1 MVPLFFEGFDVSV
14 LGAGVVCG
22 FGVPVFE
29 GYCRLTNKL
38 TECTV
43 PFDVNSQQ
51 FAHALKG
58 KYVLPFIITGDI
70 FEPSV
75 SVKFANRRCSKF

>member
-38 TECTV
+38 TEWYR

-51 FAHALKG
+51 FAHG
-58 KYVLPFIITGDI
+58 
-70 FEPSV
+70 S
-75 SVKFANRRCSKF
+75 

>member
-1 MVPLFFEGFDVSV
+1 MVLCSLKVLMFQCLAQVLSV
-14 LGAGVVCG
+14 ALVYRCSK
-22 FGVPVFE
+22 

-38 TECTV
+38 TEWYR
-43 PFDVNSQQ
+43 PFDVNSNNSLM
-51 FAHALKG
+51 ALKG

-75 SVKFANRRCSKF
+75 SVKFAKSPL